1 MSAAFK
7 NATENANGKTADERT
22 NLANAKRIYDT
33 FSEMID
39 N

>member
-7 NATENANGKTADERT
+7 NATENANGKTKEERL
-22 NLANAKRIYDT
+22 NLANAKRIYDS
-33 FSEMID
+33 FSEMKE